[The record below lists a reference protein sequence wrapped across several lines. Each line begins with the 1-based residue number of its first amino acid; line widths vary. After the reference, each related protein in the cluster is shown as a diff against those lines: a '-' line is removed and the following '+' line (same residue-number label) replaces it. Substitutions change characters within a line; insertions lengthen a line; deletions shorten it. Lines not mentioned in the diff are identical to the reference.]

1 MRHCAIDKCLVTRT
15 QQRPRRTVRHREG
28 TTVNIRRWRKQIC
41 QCTLMHPG
49 KAAMLLFV
57 SNSHD
62 AMLDRDPFS
71 DTPQRRHFDLI
82 DAIPPRVPLRQPR
95 FIQAISELQVVK
107 LTACEPAHLEERAL
121 DFAQHLSRQ
130 NAREVGTQHAI
141 VFVLIAEF
149 WRRLLE
155 WHDQR
160 FTQSRQ
166 ISKMERSLVLGV
178 LYLVL
183 CGLTTDLGKVKRSKH

>member
-1 MRHCAIDKCLVTRT
+1 MT
-15 QQRPRRTVRHREG
+15 
-28 TTVNIRRWRKQIC
+28 
-41 QCTLMHPG
+41 
-49 KAAMLLFV
+49 
-57 SNSHD
+57 
-62 AMLDRDPFS
+62 
-71 DTPQRRHFDLI
+71 
-82 DAIPPRVPLRQPR
+82 
-95 FIQAISELQVVK
+95 
-107 LTACEPAHLEERAL
+107 EPDHLEERTL

-149 WRRLLE
+149 WGRLLE

-183 CGLTTDLGKVKRSKH
+183 CG